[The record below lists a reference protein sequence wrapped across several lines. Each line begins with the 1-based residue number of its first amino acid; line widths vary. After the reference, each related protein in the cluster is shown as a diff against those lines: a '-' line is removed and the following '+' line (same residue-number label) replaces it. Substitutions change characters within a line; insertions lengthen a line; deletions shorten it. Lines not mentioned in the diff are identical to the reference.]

1 MSKRQSYTL
10 VFNQDQIDATSAMFL
25 AGGQLSE
32 DVRDLVNAKILNG
45 DVTDDSTP
53 TLSEDG
59 LTLISSANLGP
70 APCANCYK
78 KRCQWLSCSGS
89 AKWRL
94 DRLIARSVK
103 PAWIKRWQLKLS

>member
-32 DVRDLVNAKILNG
+32 DVRNLVNAKILNG
-45 DVTDDSTP
+45 HVTDDSTP

-59 LTLISSANLGP
+59 LTLTVQRTWTDSAYSELLALDSDGGIIAAVVSNELIE
-70 APCANCYK
+70 
-78 KRCQWLSCSGS
+78 SCTYEFT
-89 AKWRL
+89 
-94 DRLIARSVK
+94 DI
-103 PAWIKRWQLKLS
+103 